1 MAGHRAWVTAL
12 GCHLRDELTAL
23 PSLDYH
29 QRRCGEW
36 FDMIGAKRPAGDPDM
51 VHIQSLHG
59 AVHDQANALL
69 DLRQRGRGV
78 DALARLPEVEA
89 LRDALLERLEAM
101 IGAGPG

>member
-1 MAGHRAWVTAL
+1 
-12 GCHLRDELTAL
+12 
-23 PSLDYH
+23 
-29 QRRCGEW
+29 
-36 FDMIGAKRPAGDPDM
+36 
-51 VHIQSLHG
+51 
-59 AVHDQANALL
+59 VHDQANALL